1 MMKLRLNNLKI
12 IFTYLYNFFNKRENI
27 FFIICAIFISI
38 IFTKT
43 GHIQDDALITF
54 RTAKNFSIYGQ
65 LSYNLGESLPGST
78 SIFYALICS
87 IFFKLRFLIED
98 RNIFLLIN
106 TFNSVLLSFA
116 LIFLSRKLNFKNK
129 VCKFLILFNP
139 YFITLSHRGM
149 ETPIIATW
157 LIFLLINM
165 FEDDSSSK
173 IFVFI
178 FSLLLC
184 SFRID
189 GIIFPFLVI
198 SSNYLYL
205 LLHSV
210 ERFKKAKIFKKLKYC
225 ILGSLIGLI
234 VNIVLNIKFFN
245 SFLPHTALAKRIAYD
260 QDLGF
265 NTLLSNFSKYFIGHK
280 SFLIP
285 IPNNFEFIGI
295 FSPIIIFII
304 VFFLFRYLLS
314 ENKKINSHESNNLNN
329 FLIKL
334 DLGIIGFIYPLVFLG
349 LGKHLYGITG

>member
-1 MMKLRLNNLKI
+1 
-12 IFTYLYNFFNKRENI
+12 
-27 FFIICAIFISI
+27 
-38 IFTKT
+38 
-43 GHIQDDALITF
+43 
-54 RTAKNFSIYGQ
+54 
-65 LSYNLGESLPGST
+65 
-78 SIFYALICS
+78 
-87 IFFKLRFLIED
+87 
-98 RNIFLLIN
+98 
-106 TFNSVLLSFA
+106 
-116 LIFLSRKLNFKNK
+116 
-129 VCKFLILFNP
+129 
-139 YFITLSHRGM
+139 
-149 ETPIIATW
+149 
-157 LIFLLINM
+157 M

-304 VFFLFRYLLS
+304 VFFLFRYLLR

-349 LGKHLYGITG
+349 LGKTFVWYYWISALCVNILFICFLDNTLFRYFKNSKLLKICRSWNLSNYFSY